1 MTPGTL
7 PELDAL
13 LRVIDA
19 LGDDARVETLVN
31 VELLGKTYPV
41 LGIAIGS
48 TEPEA
53 PTLAIVGGVHG
64 VERIGA
70 QVALSH
76 LETIAVRLRWDEVL
90 RRTLDRIRLV
100 YVPLVNPGGTVLGT
114 RANPNGV
121 DLMRNAPVH
130 PESRASFL
138 VGGQR
143 LSPSLPWYM
152 GDPAAMEPES
162 AALCAFLDRE
172 LLGARAA
179 ISVDCHSGFGLE
191 DRLWF
196 PYSRTRKPFPNL
208 PEVLALAELL
218 DSTSPNHVYR
228 FEPQAQAYTIVGDL
242 WDHMH
247 DVRRARSTPGAFVP
261 LTLEMGSWMWVRKNP
276 LQALSSDG
284 TFNPV
289 KPHRLRRTLRR
300 HLPFFDFLIHAV
312 ASPSSWITTAREAR
326 GDLADAAF
334 VRWYG

>member
-1 MTPGTL
+1 MSL

-19 LGDDARVETLVN
+19 LDVAARPEVLTEVRVADT
-31 VELLGKTYPV
+31 TYPV
-41 LGIAIGS
+41 LGLALG
-48 TEPEA
+48 TTTPEA

-90 RRTLDRIRLV
+90 RRTLERIRLV

-114 RANPNGV
+114 RANPRGV

-130 PESRASFL
+130 PESHASFL

-143 LSPSLPWYM
+143 VTPALPWYM
-152 GDPAAMEPES
+152 GDPDQMEPES
-162 AALCAFLDRE
+162 AALCGYLDRE
-172 LLGARAA
+172 LLPSHAA
-179 ISVDCHSGFGLE
+179 IAVDCHSGFGLV

-196 PYSRTRKPFPNL
+196 PYARTRRPFPH
-208 PEVLALAELL
+208 LAEVHAIADLL
-218 DSTSPNHVYR
+218 DRSSPNHVYR

-247 DVRRARSTPGAFVP
+247 DVRAARRIPGAFVP

-276 LQALSSDG
+276 LQALSPDG

-300 HLPFFDFLIHAV
+300 HLPFFDFLVHAV
-312 ASPSSWITTAREAR
+312 ASPSAWIAGLERTRAELT
-326 GDLADAAF
+326 DAAF
-334 VRWYG
+334 LRWYG